1 MKRKLTPQE
10 KKRHSLAKDHPLQAE
25 APKAFRRKWPK
36 SKRIAEKVLRAKIRD
51 HLHALTGTVNPDAV
65 DATDTT
71 RFKRPVIRKWGCA
84 SLAEVIGQKRDRRSR
99 SGGRKQRS
107 QFRRALELVI
117 RSVLPNMLYCTIFSP
132 SPSEGTFYA
141 FLHYNLTDDTKYRW
155 SRIQIIH
162 EAGTSRIAGIEPHDG
177 LW

>member
-1 MKRKLTPQE
+1 MRHKLTPQE

-51 HLHALTGTVNPDAV
+51 HLHVLRGSVNPDAV

-71 RFKRPVIRKWGCA
+71 RFKQPVIRKWGCA
-84 SLAEVIGQKRDRRSR
+84 SLAEVIAQKQDRGVCSV
-99 SGGRKQRS
+99 GRRRNNQL
-107 QFRRALELVI
+107 RRALAQVI
-117 RSVLPNMLYCTIFSP
+117 RTHLPNMRHFTV
-132 SPSEGTFYA
+132 YA
-141 FLHYNLTDDTKYRW
+141 PQASDGPFFAILHYNLEDDTRYRW
-155 SRIQIIH
+155 ARIRVVH
-162 EAGTSRIAGIEPHDG
+162 DAGASRIATMEPHDG